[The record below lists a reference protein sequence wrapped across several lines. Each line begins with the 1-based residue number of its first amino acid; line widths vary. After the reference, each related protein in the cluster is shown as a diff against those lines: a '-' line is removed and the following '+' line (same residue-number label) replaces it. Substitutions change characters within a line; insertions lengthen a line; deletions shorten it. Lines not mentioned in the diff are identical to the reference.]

1 MSYGIFPDLSQ
12 ENALKAVSVLL
23 AIAPLAKN
31 AKGSVLFPARMH
43 MLFKGIS
50 GVYACANAN
59 CSRSHSEGGLTLGEV
74 YLSDGNLICPHCGS
88 VVYELYNDRRC
99 GALFFKGY
107 VLEDDSELHR
117 NVYLWRYPGQLM
129 DHRMKEVHLFIPT
142 DDFELPAKQ
151 GKNAIKPCYL
161 DVKSGF
167 INFTDDS
174 SAGKSWIRKLY
185 YCNYS
190 AKGRPQ
196 IITFPTCPHCRHQLS
211 TSQLTSF
218 STRGNQSFFNL
229 IKSQFQLQPAVPGK
243 DSDPVRFPN
252 EGRKVLLF
260 SDSRQRAAKLA
271 RDMSD
276 ASDISAARQLFAIA
290 IKTSLDKGT
299 QRKTTENELP
309 SLTQCTA

>member
-1 MSYGIFPDLSQ
+1 MPNKNQQDVDSVMKFANELTASDKATRFCYLTGEREVIDGQLKYDILAELLLSSDPSQFEDKDDLKFSALLSFWRQLEGFDQNINSLEAICNWMYDNLVYYRPFHELIKYCRANAVSLGELSYGIFPDLSQ

-107 VLEDDSELHR
+107 VLEEDSELHR

-161 DVKSGF
+161 DVKS
-167 INFTDDS
+167 
-174 SAGKSWIRKLY
+174 
-185 YCNYS
+185 
-190 AKGRPQ
+190 
-196 IITFPTCPHCRHQLS
+196 LS
-211 TSQLTSF
+211 
-218 STRGNQSFFNL
+218 L
-229 IKSQFQLQPAVPGK
+229 IH
-243 DSDPVRFPN
+243 
-252 EGRKVLLF
+252 
-260 SDSRQRAAKLA
+260 
-271 RDMSD
+271 
-276 ASDISAARQLFAIA
+276 I
-290 IKTSLDKGT
+290 
-299 QRKTTENELP
+299 
-309 SLTQCTA
+309 